1 MESEKI
7 TAFWHKKQY
16 GNIVIKFE
24 KGPIVGY
31 VNCLND
37 GKYQFIITPEFKF
50 NKNLFSHILAKFSII
65 LTESINLQDSFNKYL
80 YKCVTTNDIPT
91 NITTILSSLNKKGS
105 ILTNFVESLKPYN
118 LFIGTLLQKE
128 NGFKIN
134 YEVIS
139 AYCMKHDL
147 LTKDEAPHILHF
159 FRLLFETFDCSDFEK
174 MKIQEPEV
182 EVEEHEVEEPEVDE
196 PEVEV
201 EVEEHEV
208 EEPKVDEPEV
218 EVDEVEVEVEGYKV
232 EVDESEVEEHEFEE
246 PEVEEP
252 EIEVD
257 ETKVKVETREPQT
270 QIQLTDYECKL
281 LIFISETTGN
291 SWASF
296 IIGNSIQY
304 ANKTQQLIQAI
315 NLIQKILVHYNQKD
329 FNVTRVVFN
338 KFY

>member
-174 MKIQEPEV
+174 MKIQEPKFDV
-182 EVEEHEVEEPEVDE
+182 EPEVDE

-201 EVEEHEV
+201 EV
-208 EEPKVDEPEV
+208 K
-218 EVDEVEVEVEGYKV
+218 
-232 EVDESEVEEHEFEE
+232 VDESEVEEHEFEE

-315 NLIQKILVHYNQKD
+315 NLIQKILVYYNQKD
-329 FNVTRVVFN
+329 FNVTRLVFN